1 MERKDRGRRL
11 LLLRG
16 TAGALNKW
24 GVAVVALHDA
34 VATGIGKITRVVKRK
49 RRAGKGVE
57 ATSSDKR
64 HWLAD
69 LLILT
74 GTSLPDIRK
83 SVREMVEELTI
94 QDSGE
99 SNRRIS
105 YKVSNKLIKKTALK
119 SGAYGGLYASPGT
132 LPVVGTLGTLVISLT
147 ADLVHLLRT
156 QIELCYGIAAAYDVD
171 MDEEELQAVTLAL
184 IGFSGT
190 AEAFKGISATVIRE
204 SIDKIATGHLRMGI
218 GKAAATLSRKMG
230 LQTTGK
236 MTRLIPFLGIPF
248 CASINIASTLIV
260 GKQALKYFSAWSG
273 DPARIPEPSVLV
285 H

>member
-1 MERKDRGRRL
+1 MEGKNRGRRP

-16 TAGALNKW
+16 MAGALNKW
-24 GVAVVALHDA
+24 GITVIALYDA
-34 VATGIGKITRVVKRK
+34 VATSIAKITRVAK
-49 RRAGKGVE
+49 RRGRSGKTVGV
-57 ATSSDKR
+57 SSPDKS

-74 GTSLPDIRK
+74 GTALPAIRK
-83 SVREMVEELTI
+83 SVREMVENLSI
-94 QDSGE
+94 QDNGE
-99 SNRRIS
+99 SGRRIS
-105 YKVSNKLIKKTALK
+105 YRVSSKLIKKTALK

-190 AEAFKGISATVIRE
+190 AEAFKGISATVIKE
-204 SIDKIATGHLRMGI
+204 SIDKAAMGHLQTGI
-218 GKAAATLSRKMG
+218 GKAATAFSRKLG
-230 LQTTGK
+230 LQTTSK

-273 DPARIPEPSVLV
+273 NPARLPGSPTVV